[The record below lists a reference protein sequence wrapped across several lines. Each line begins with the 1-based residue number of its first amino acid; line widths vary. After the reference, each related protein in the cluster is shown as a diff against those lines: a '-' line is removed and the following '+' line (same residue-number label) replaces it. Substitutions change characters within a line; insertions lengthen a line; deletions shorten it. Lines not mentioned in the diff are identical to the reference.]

1 MVSILIHFLN
11 FFCLCSHSLSW
22 LFFIPLQSEVEESL
36 KRIQG
41 HKGVVGIVIVN
52 QEGRETQ
59 LFWSILIAYQNTRS
73 TLSLKAYSGRLL
85 SFLSAYFVRWFV
97 NTAGIPIRTT
107 MDNSTTVQYAGLI
120 HQLTAKARSTVRDI
134 DPQVS
139 FINRK
144 KLTFAPRNDK
154 GIYLKKYW
162 SYFCDKLINKWY
174 HKPYQSTPENK
185 IVWML
190 ATYNFTYLYRLSL
203 QRLNQFIRHKNSS
216 MWKYYWKMIHSF
228 LGGS

>member
-1 MVSILIHFLN
+1 MFRGNVPKKQEKKSKWLA
-11 FFCLCSHSLSW
+11 SW
-22 LFFIPLQSEVEESL
+22 FTFWTFSVFVVIVYRDFFFIPLQSEVEESL

-59 LFWSILIAYQNTRS
+59 LFWSIFIAYQNTRS

-139 FINRK
+139 FINCK
-144 KLTFAPRNDK
+144 KVTFAPRNDK
-154 GIYLKKYW
+154 SIYLKNYW
-162 SYFCDKLINKWY
+162 SYFCDKLINKWC
-174 HKPYQSTPENK
+174 HKPYESTPQHKSNIQFQLHVQAK
-185 IVWML
+185 L
-190 ATYNFTYLYRLSL
+190 AKVEPVYTA
-203 QRLNQFIRHKNSS
+203 
-216 MWKYYWKMIHSF
+216 
-228 LGGS
+228 

>member
-1 MVSILIHFLN
+1 MFRGNVPKKQEKKSKWLA
-11 FFCLCSHSLSW
+11 SW
-22 LFFIPLQSEVEESL
+22 FTFWTFSVFVVIVYRDFFFIPLQSEVEESL

-59 LFWSILIAYQNTRS
+59 LFWSIFIAYQNTRS

-134 DPQVS
+134 DPQVR
-139 FINRK
+139 FVNCK
-144 KLTFAPRNDK
+144 KVTFAQRNDK
-154 GIYLKKYW
+154 SIYLKNYW
-162 SYFCDKLINKWY
+162 SYFCDKLINKWC
-174 HKPYQSTPENK
+174 HKAYESTPQHKSNIQFQLHVQAK
-185 IVWML
+185 L
-190 ATYNFTYLYRLSL
+190 AKVEPVYTA
-203 QRLNQFIRHKNSS
+203 
-216 MWKYYWKMIHSF
+216 
-228 LGGS
+228 